1 MVFYQLMKVKIAQIS
16 LSQLHLRIISA
27 NMIFAGGKNYMVPAD
42 KANVPEA
49 TNLCANKGMELLSL
63 ESLAETNVVQDFLGD
78 LGLSTNTMLTSLKK
92 LSGGD
97 EFNWLGGVA
106 ANVLNWAPDQPAKT
120 GGGDCAALG
129 SLGLQ
134 GITCDTVA
142 NFVCE
147 APNAVATTTV
157 ETTTETTTL

>member
-1 MVFYQLMKVKIAQIS
+1 L
-16 LSQLHLRIISA
+16 
-27 NMIFAGGKNYMVPAD
+27 IFAGGKSYLVPSDQAT
-42 KANVPEA
+42 VPVA
-49 TNLCANKGMELLSL
+49 TNMCADKGMELMSL
-63 ESLAETNVVQDFLGD
+63 ESLAETSVVQDFLGD

-106 ANVLNWAPDQPAKT
+106 ASVMNWAPNQPAP
-120 GGGDCAALG
+120 GAGSECASLN
-129 SLGLQ
+129 SLGLS

-147 APNAVATTTV
+147 APGPSAIADVPTV
-157 ETTTETTTL
+157 PPTVPPTEAAALPETTLPAETTTL

>member
-1 MVFYQLMKVKIAQIS
+1 L
-16 LSQLHLRIISA
+16 
-27 NMIFAGGKNYMVPAD
+27 IFAGGKSYLVSSDQVTVP
-42 KANVPEA
+42 VA
-49 TNLCANKGMELLSL
+49 TNMCADKGMELLSL
-63 ESLAETNVVQDFLGD
+63 ESLAETSVVQDFLGD

-106 ANVLNWAPDQPAKT
+106 ASVMNWAPNQPAP
-120 GGGDCAALG
+120 GGGSECASLN
-129 SLGLQ
+129 SLGLS

-147 APNAVATTTV
+147 APGPSVVPGAPTTLPTEAALAP
-157 ETTTETTTL
+157 ETTLAPPETTLPAETAPPAETTTL